1 MALSKHIVTEANQM
15 VSQNLIFFLVVCQI
29 LLSVRDVNKGPRMW
43 LIQAVDRTSRQD
55 CLLRASIH
63 FE

>member
-1 MALSKHIVTEANQM
+1 MALSKHIVTEANRM
-15 VSQNLIFFLVVCQI
+15 VSQNLIFFLIVCQI
-29 LLSVRDVNKGPRMW
+29 LLSVRDVNKGPRTG
-43 LIQAVDRTSRQD
+43 LIQVADRTSRQD